1 MERSGG
7 VERAEEPVVEQV
19 LLHGVVALDGPS
31 GTGKSTVARR
41 LAEAVSARYLDTG
54 AMYRA
59 AALAVLRADVD
70 PEDPAAVQAVVAR
83 ARIAVGTDPADP
95 TVYLD
100 GTDVAAEIRGVPVTV
115 AVSPVS
121 AVPEVRTLLVAQQQA
136 IIAESGGIVVEGRDI
151 GTVVAPDAPLK
162 VFLTATSGAR
172 AQRRAAQDGVR
183 DLEQVRQSV
192 DRRDRFD
199 SSRAAS
205 PLRRAEDA
213 LELDTTDIEV
223 VAVVAHLKRLVAERD
238 LLVVPERGRT

>member
-1 MERSGG
+1 M
-7 VERAEEPVVEQV
+7 VEDA

-41 LAEAVSARYLDTG
+41 LAEALSARYLDTG

-59 AALAVLRADVD
+59 AALAVMRADVD
-70 PEDPAAVQAVVAR
+70 PEDQTAVQATVAR
-83 ARIAVGTDPADP
+83 ASIDVGTDPADP
-95 TVYLD
+95 TVHLD
-100 GTDVAAEIRGVPVTV
+100 GADVAAEIRGAAVTV

-121 AVPEVRTLLVAQQQA
+121 AVPKVRTLLVAQQQA
-136 IIAESGGIVVEGRDI
+136 IIAESGSIVVEGRDI

-162 VFLTATSGAR
+162 VFLTATPGAR
-172 AQRRAAQDGVR
+172 AQRRAAQDGVH
-183 DLEQVRQSV
+183 DLDDVRRSV
-192 DRRDRFD
+192 DRRDRLD

-213 LELDTTDIEV
+213 VELDTTDIEAA
-223 VAVVAHLKRLVAERD
+223 AVVAHLKRLVAERG